1 MFKRRTS
8 GARVTRAAGGL
19 LWRTGPAG
27 YEIAVIRRE
36 KYQDWTLPKGK
47 LDPGESWEAAAIR
60 EVREETGFKAKLL
73 GFAGAAAY
81 STDKGPKI
89 VRYWHME
96 PLGAPG
102 PIENEVAELV
112 WLSIPEAMARLDYDL
127 ERAVLEAWEGPDKP
141 ARG

>member
-8 GARVTRAAGGL
+8 GANVIRAAGGL
-19 LWRTGPAG
+19 LWRMGSSG

-36 KYQDWTLPKGK
+36 KYHDWTLPKGK
-47 LDPGESWEAAAIR
+47 LDPGESWETAALR

-81 STDKGPKI
+81 STDKGPKV

-96 PLGAPG
+96 PTGPPA
-102 PIENEVAELV
+102 PIENEVVELV
-112 WLSIPEAMARLDYDL
+112 WLTTAEASARLDYDL
-127 ERAVLEAWEGPDKP
+127 ERAVLEAWEGPERP
-141 ARG
+141 AKR